1 MPTLKDLR
9 VRIGGV
15 QNTQKITKAMKMVA
29 AAKLRRA
36 TENILNARPY
46 AKKISGMLSNLS
58 TAEDQLSNIYFAEKP
73 VKKVAVVVVTADRGL
88 CGPFNSN
95 LLREANRYIKE
106 ELVANGLQ
114 PALFCIGRKG
124 NDAFKSTGYPI
135 LFSKTQFFNHMGF
148 EDALQIYRVL
158 TDGFLRGD
166 FEKVVIIYNQF
177 VSVVTS
183 KVTTD
188 QFLPIVSAS
197 NDSNS
202 DETPYIYEPG
212 KKEIF
217 EMLIPEKLKMQ
228 VWKCLLDSNAAEHGA
243 RMAAME
249 LASTNAQDLIKSLKL
264 TYNKARQAAIT
275 KEILEVVSGAN
286 ALKGQ

>member
-46 AKKISGMLSNLS
+46 ASKISGMLSNLS
-58 TAEDQLSNIYFAEKP
+58 TAEDQQSNIYFAEKE
-73 VKKVAVVVVTADRGL
+73 VKKVAVVVITADRGL

-106 ELVANGLQ
+106 ELLSKGLQ

-124 NDAFKSTGYPI
+124 QDAFKSSGYPI
-135 LFSKTQFFNHMGF
+135 LFSKVQFFNHLKF
-148 EDALQIYRVL
+148 EDALQIYRSL
-158 TDGFLRGD
+158 TDGYLKGD

-188 QFLPIVSAS
+188 QFLPILSGS

>member
-95 LLREANRYIKE
+95 LLREANRFIKE

>member
-46 AKKISGMLSNLS
+46 ATKISGILSNLS
-58 TAEDQLSNIYFAEKP
+58 TAEDQLNNIYFAEKP

-106 ELVANGLQ
+106 EVLANGLQ

-124 NDAFKSTGYPI
+124 NDVFKSAGYPI
-135 LFSKTQFFNHMGF
+135 LFSKTQFFNHMRF
-148 EDALQIYRVL
+148 EDALQIYRAL

-188 QFLPIVSAS
+188 QFLPIVSGT
-197 NDSNS
+197 NDLNS
-202 DETPYIYEPG
+202 EETPYIYEPG

>member
-124 NDAFKSTGYPI
+124 NDSFKSAGYPI